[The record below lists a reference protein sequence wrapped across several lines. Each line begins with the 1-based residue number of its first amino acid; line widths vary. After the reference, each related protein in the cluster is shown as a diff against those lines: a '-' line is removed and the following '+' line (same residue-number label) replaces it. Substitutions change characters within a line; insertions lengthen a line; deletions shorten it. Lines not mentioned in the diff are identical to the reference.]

1 MTLFSDRA
9 RERKK
14 LAYACAPVL
23 CRIIAVSALVV
34 FSWPAWTAPANA
46 QTEPLEIPPVT
57 VTAPLASPSLTVPSP
72 DEASETIQRT
82 PGGVDLVPAEEFRE
96 TRAVTLKDVLDY
108 VPGVFAQPKWGEDA
122 RLSIR
127 GSGIARNFHLR
138 GVRLLQDGIPTVK
151 ADGSGDFQELDPLA
165 ARYVEVYRGAN
176 ALRYGSTMLGGAIR
190 PARLPRRLRVRRG
203 LHLSRRPQHHGREV
217 HREHECDSGCIADQ
231 RAV

>member
-1 MTLFSDRA
+1 YPCGVAMTLFSDRA

-127 GSGIARNFHLR
+127 GSGI
-138 GVRLLQDGIPTVK
+138 
-151 ADGSGDFQELDPLA
+151 
-165 ARYVEVYRGAN
+165 
-176 ALRYGSTMLGGAIR
+176 
-190 PARLPRRLRVRRG
+190 
-203 LHLSRRPQHHGREV
+203 
-217 HREHECDSGCIADQ
+217 
-231 RAV
+231 